1 VTNLFLFIAA
11 LVGGALNAVAGGG
24 SFIGVPAL
32 LSAGVAPVAA
42 NATTTLAMW
51 PGSLSSAV
59 AYRHEIV
66 RARHWLMTLGIAS
79 LAGGLVGGWLLI
91 KTSDQRFLQLL
102 PWLMLAAA
110 VTFTLGGRV
119 ADRLAR
125 RRTPEAPS
133 ALEAPSAPRAPGA
146 LRAPSAPRAPVWILL
161 FQFVIAIYGGYF
173 GGGMGIMML
182 AAFSVAGMADIHE
195 MNGIKTLAAVAINGI
210 ALVEFIADG
219 AIAWAPGLIMVAG
232 AIVGGYYGAFL
243 ARRIET
249 PAVRAIVIVVAWTMT
264 VYFFVK

>member
-1 VTNLFLFIAA
+1 VTSLFLFIAA
-11 LVGGALNAVAGGG
+11 LIGGALNAVAGGG

-32 LSAGVAPVAA
+32 LSAGIAPVAA

-59 AYRHEIV
+59 AYRREIV
-66 RARHWLMTLGIAS
+66 RARHWLVTLGAAS
-79 LAGGLVGGWLLI
+79 LVGGLVGGWLLI
-91 KTSDQRFLQLL
+91 RTTDQRFLQLL

-110 VTFTLGGRV
+110 VTFTIGGRV
-119 ADRLAR
+119 ADRLQRGGAPVAPAAGIPAP
-125 RRTPEAPS
+125 RT
-133 ALEAPSAPRAPGA
+133 SAPRTPTP
-146 LRAPSAPRAPVWILL
+146 LWILL

-195 MNGIKTLAAVAINGI
+195 MNGIKTLLAVAINGV

-232 AIVGGYYGAFL
+232 AIVGGYFGASF

-249 PAVRAIVIVVAWTMT
+249 RAVRAIVIVIAWTMT
-264 VYFFVK
+264 LYFFVK